1 MAQHIHSYS
10 VYQNLCTLLIV
21 HIQWCLSP
29 YLVALLRLIVAVGVG
44 EVDVATRVL
53 HHLLDVVASLADDV
67 GVLCVGH
74 VHLKGYPVSLL
85 EERKEGETLF
95 LSMACHTMYLI
106 ILSE

>member
-1 MAQHIHSYS
+1 M
-10 VYQNLCTLLIV
+10 
-21 HIQWCLSP
+21 
-29 YLVALLRLIVAVGVG
+29 
-44 EVDVATRVL
+44 DVATRVL

-95 LSMACHTMYLI
+95 LSMACQTMFT
-106 ILSE
+106 